1 MPKTA
6 PNTSRRSFTLG
17 SPTALIRLSSLLFV
31 FLALGHMS
39 AYPWASTH
47 AAQATKLIA
56 AMKII
61 DFEFMGEH
69 STYWNLYYGWGL
81 LVGLLLITLAAILWL
96 LSDLVLLAPKRLGII
111 TGLFSAVSAVGAY
124 LSFRY
129 FYVPPLVSFVAI
141 CLILLSVAVRLLR
154 DPIRLA
160 ADEAANS

>member
-1 MPKTA
+1 MAKTTL
-6 PNTSRRSFTLG
+6 NNNRRSLSVG

-31 FLALGHMS
+31 ILALGHVS

-47 AAQATKLIA
+47 GDQATQLVA

-81 LVGLLLITLAAILWL
+81 LVGLLLFTLAAILWL
-96 LSDLVLLAPKRLGII
+96 LSDLVRLAPKRLGIVA
-111 TGLFSAVSAVGAY
+111 GLLSAVSAVGAY
-124 LSFRY
+124 ISFRY
-129 FYVPPLVSFVAI
+129 FYVPPLVSYVAI
-141 CLILLSVAVRLLR
+141 CLILLTVAVRLLR
-154 DPIRLA
+154 DPTRFA

>member
-1 MPKTA
+1 M
-6 PNTSRRSFTLG
+6 PNTTSNNNRRSFSLG

-47 AAQATKLIA
+47 GDQATQLVA
-56 AMKII
+56 TMKII

-81 LVGLLLITLAAILWL
+81 LVGVLLFSVATILWL
-96 LSDLVLLAPKRLGII
+96 VADLVRLAPKRLGIVA
-111 TGLFSAVSAVGAY
+111 GLLSAVSAVGAY

-129 FYVPPLVSFVAI
+129 FYVPPLVSFAAI
-141 CLILLSVAVRLLR
+141 CLILLTVAVRLLR
-154 DPIRLA
+154 DPARFA